1 MFSAMFVS
9 LESWLLFIWYF
20 NKLSLKDWFNVMAHQ
35 DNLDILG
42 TESIQF
48 ELNMDLKQIIIE
60 V

>member
-1 MFSAMFVS
+1 
-9 LESWLLFIWYF
+9 
-20 NKLSLKDWFNVMAHQ
+20 MAHQ